1 MLTKVN
7 LVVFDFDGTLS
18 AKDSNMA
25 FGKYCF
31 KHSVRPWLF
40 LPVIAVAGIAKIF
53 NPSGIWWRE
62 TMRSFLTADMVK
74 RLAPAF
80 IKEHKMERFG
90 WSKEQV
96 AAERA
101 AGNKVILI
109 SAGPDYLIPF
119 LVADI
124 KFDGVVCSTM
134 DKKKP
139 WKYKFFCWGKNKVH
153 AMDEWARRNKVLP
166 KLVKSYSDSKTDM
179 PLMELAMEQVWINPR
194 TGSRKF

>member
-1 MLTKVN
+1 
-7 LVVFDFDGTLS
+7 
-18 AKDSNMA
+18 
-25 FGKYCF
+25 
-31 KHSVRPWLF
+31 
-40 LPVIAVAGIAKIF
+40 
-53 NPSGIWWRE
+53 
-62 TMRSFLTADMVK
+62 
-74 RLAPAF
+74 
-80 IKEHKMERFG
+80 MERFG